1 MTDHPSEV
9 FFECYRD
16 CFRHQH
22 IRSPTHY
29 RSMQKANILDI
40 VLPNEENLVKN
51 VEYKE
56 PVGMIH
62 LVTLSWVYQCLWKDR
77 SLE

>member
-1 MTDHPSEV
+1 
-9 FFECYRD
+9 
-16 CFRHQH
+16 
-22 IRSPTHY
+22 
-29 RSMQKANILDI
+29 MQKANILDI